1 MTVEQTMTCPFCA
14 QKMELG
20 NIRARRS
27 FCAWIPRRFAAS
39 TQDAPVYFPKEA
51 LREGVYLDA
60 RTRCGPD
67 FVLPDSWFC
76 PRCRTII
83 THPVERRG

>member
-1 MTVEQTMTCPFCA
+1 MEPTMTCPFCA

-20 NIRARRS
+20 NIRAWRG
-27 FCAWIPRRFAAS
+27 FCARIPRRFAVS
-39 TQDAPVYFPKEA
+39 TQDFPAYFPKEA

-60 RTRCGPD
+60 RKQGGPD